1 MTSNDSLDIATGQTG
16 DCTAG
21 NPTTQ
26 VQHLQRLK
34 QQRSF
39 EQRYAS
45 IINQQILEKTINRE
59 VLQRQANAFFPFG
72 RTPSNESA
80 KSQTTDEEDGGEVS
94 AGHAEEEVEAEN
106 EQK

>member
-1 MTSNDSLDIATGQTG
+1 MTSNDTSGQTA
-16 DCTAG
+16 DG
-21 NPTTQ
+21 NTTTQ

-72 RTPSNESA
+72 RSVSSASSKGQESDEDDEDCNAEQAISTSNE
-80 KSQTTDEEDGGEVS
+80 
-94 AGHAEEEVEAEN
+94 
-106 EQK
+106 EQ